1 MQDFSVAV
9 CRHTTLKVGP
19 SRFLPGFAKERA
31 EVVDQD
37 RVNEESKNIAV
48 NQLNEMLFIDC
59 FMMIIF

>member
-19 SRFLPGFAKERA
+19 SRLLPGFAKERA

-37 RVNEESKNIAV
+37 RVNEESERCWQEQSSESTKIKCYFV
-48 NQLNEMLFIDC
+48 IVS
-59 FMMIIF
+59 